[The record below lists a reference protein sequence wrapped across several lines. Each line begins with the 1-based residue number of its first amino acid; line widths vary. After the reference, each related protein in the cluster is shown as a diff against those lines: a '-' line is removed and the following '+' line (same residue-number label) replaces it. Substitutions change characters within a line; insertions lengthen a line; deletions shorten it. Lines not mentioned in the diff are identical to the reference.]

1 MIPRYQYPVIA
12 GIILLLLISSAL
24 ADSSDRLVSDN
35 FSSSSAGSGPP
46 DPGTPALRPAAIMS
60 WSDVTMVSGKIRNFQ
75 KEFRY
80 ESGFTH
86 E

>member
-1 MIPRYQYPVIA
+1 MIPRYRYPVIA
-12 GIILLLLISSAL
+12 GIVLLLLISSAL
-24 ADSSDRLVSDN
+24 ADSSNRLVSDN
-35 FSSSSAGSGPP
+35 FSSSIVGSGPP
-46 DPGTPALRPAAIMS
+46 DPVTPTLRPAAVMS